1 MDTTYMH
8 EKIQKPMSL
17 KDTRVTFNKAPV
29 NHETT
34 EHIGRIKVKTS
45 AKYIFTTAYFDTDF

>member
-1 MDTTYMH
+1 MH